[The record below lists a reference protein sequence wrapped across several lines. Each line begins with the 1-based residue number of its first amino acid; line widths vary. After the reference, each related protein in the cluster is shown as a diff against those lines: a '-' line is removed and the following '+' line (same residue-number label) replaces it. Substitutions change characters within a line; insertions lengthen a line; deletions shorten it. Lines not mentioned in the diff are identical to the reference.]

1 VTHVDFC
8 LALASWPP
16 LEDDA
21 WRRLADI
28 EAMRIRNKL
37 LVAMAVPAGLLVAQ
51 IVSVNFFVRQLQSA
65 VSFISSAHEV
75 IEADFDAVEIIG
87 KLRDEVKQLPSGWVA
102 EQSMP
107 EAANQALDASR
118 SRLTSLID
126 FIKASKAAQEI
137 EPTVLEDECRPLS
150 KQQRN

>member
-1 VTHVDFC
+1 
-8 LALASWPP
+8 
-16 LEDDA
+16 
-21 WRRLADI
+21 
-28 EAMRIRNKL
+28 MRIRNKL

-107 EAANQALDASR
+107 ESANQALDASR